1 MKTIQSF
8 IFLLF
13 VGAALQGF
21 GQDVRAQ
28 AEKKAEM
35 QAKREQR
42 FEEVSKRL
50 SLSES
55 QKTQLKEV
63 LKLNRK
69 EMKAVH
75 QANAATPKDQHQKAV
90 KEQFLKN
97 DQRIQAILDAKQKVE
112 YEKLKA
118 EKKAELKRKKAER
131 KALKEELEME
141 GDIF

>member
-8 IFLLF
+8 IILLF
-13 VGAALQGF
+13 VTIATQTV
-21 GQDVRAQ
+21 GQDVRMQ
-28 AEKKAEM
+28 TEKQAEM

-42 FEEVSKRL
+42 FMEVSKRL
-50 SLSES
+50 NLSETQ
-55 QKTQLKEV
+55 QKQLREIVKQ
-63 LKLNRK
+63 NRK

-75 QANAATPKDQHQKAV
+75 QANASAGKEQHQKAI

-131 KALKEELEME
+131 KALKEELESE
-141 GDIF
+141 GDLF